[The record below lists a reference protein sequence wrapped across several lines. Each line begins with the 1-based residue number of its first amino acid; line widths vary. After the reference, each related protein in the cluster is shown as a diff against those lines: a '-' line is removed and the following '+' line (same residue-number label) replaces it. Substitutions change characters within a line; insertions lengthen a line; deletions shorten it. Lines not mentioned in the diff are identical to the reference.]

1 MRRGTTAAMAGCVL
15 ALYMGIVMYLLFA
28 FLYREGSVNFASA
41 AVFEIISFVPLVY
54 LVISNILSKRIKTGY
69 FVPLVMMAVIY
80 TIVLDAVN
88 IAYTANMA
96 QPGFVLM
103 HLILL
108 FIYCLISMP
117 IFVMGRR

>member
-1 MRRGTTAAMAGCVL
+1 MAGFIL
-15 ALYMGIVMYLLFA
+15 AFYAGIVMYLLFA
-28 FLYREGSVNFASA
+28 LLYREDSVNFGSA
-41 AVFEIISFVPLVY
+41 VVFEIISLVLLVY
-54 LVISNILSKRIKTGY
+54 LVMGNILSKQIKTGY
-69 FVPLVMMAVIY
+69 FIPLIMAAVVY
-80 TIVLDAVN
+80 TVVLDGVN
-88 IAYTANMA
+88 IAYIANMT

>member
-1 MRRGTTAAMAGCVL
+1 MAGCVL

-69 FVPLVMMAVIY
+69 FVPLVMTAVIY
-80 TIVLDAVN
+80 TIVLDVVN
-88 IAYTANMA
+88 IAYTAHMA
-96 QPGFVLM
+96 QPGFILL

-117 IFVMGRR
+117 VFVMGRR